1 MAEPHVLTAL
11 VKKRSELSGDIE
23 TTQAKLR
30 QMILDLESLDKTLL
44 MFDPDYKIECI
55 KPKAFRPPED
65 WSKRGEM
72 TRIILG
78 ILRKAIEPMTSSDI
92 AVGLIAE
99 RALDQMDEKLRRL
112 MTKRVGV
119 ALRGLR
125 DRGVARSQSG
135 PGMSVL
141 WALVN

>member
-1 MAEPHVLTAL
+1 MADPHVVTAL
-11 VKKRSELSGDIE
+11 VKKRAELSGDIE

-44 MFDPDYKIECI
+44 MFDPDYRIETIRPKI
-55 KPKAFRPPED
+55 FRPPED

-78 ILRKAIEPMTSSDI
+78 ILRQATEPMTSSDI

-99 RALDQMDEKLRRL
+99 RALDQTDAKLQRL

-119 ALRGLR
+119 A
-125 DRGVARSQSG
+125 
-135 PGMSVL
+135 
-141 WALVN
+141 

>member
-1 MAEPHVLTAL
+1 MAEPHVVSAL
-11 VKKRSELSGDIE
+11 AKKRAELSGDIE

-55 KPKAFRPPED
+55 KPKAFRPPAD

-78 ILRKAIEPMTSSDI
+78 ILRQATEPMTSSDI
-92 AVGLIAE
+92 AVQLIAE
-99 RALDQMDEKLRRL
+99 RALDQTDAKLQRL

-119 ALRGLR
+119 ALRGMR
-125 DRGVARSQSG
+125 DRDVATSKPG

-141 WALVN
+141 WALSG

>member
-1 MAEPHVLTAL
+1 MADPHVVTAL
-11 VKKRSELSGDIE
+11 VKRRAELSGDIE

-44 MFDPDYKIECI
+44 MFDPNYKIECI

-78 ILRKAIEPMTSSDI
+78 ILRKATEPMTSSDI
-92 AVGLIAE
+92 AVCLIAE
-99 RALDQMDEKLRRL
+99 RALDQTEEKLQRL

-125 DRGVARSQSG
+125 DRDIARSKPG

-141 WALVN
+141 WTLA